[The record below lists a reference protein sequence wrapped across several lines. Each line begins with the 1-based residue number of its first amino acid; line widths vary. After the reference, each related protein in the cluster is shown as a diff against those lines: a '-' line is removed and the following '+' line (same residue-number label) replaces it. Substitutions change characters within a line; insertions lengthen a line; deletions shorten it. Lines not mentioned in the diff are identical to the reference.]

1 MQRLRIAYA
10 MVNTNRRDGS
20 ARALCEVAER
30 LSQRHEVRLFART
43 VADLDLSHI
52 RWHRMPG
59 PGWPAVADF
68 LSYHLLADLKIRAG
82 DFDIVHS
89 IGNNA
94 MAANVITIQNIQPA
108 KRPFL
113 AAAGTQVGA
122 TRRLTRWLFLNVTSA
137 VEARVYSER
146 PGQNRPLPLF
156 LPVSRGVERE
166 LRTHY
171 AIGPAPVRIIPNA
184 ADTNVFKP
192 LAPEEK
198 ARWRQANGLGI
209 TDTVLA
215 FAGGE
220 WARKGLEFAIGALAR
235 IPQPKVKLLVLGQ
248 DAEAP
253 RFDEQARRLGVRDRI
268 IFAGFRRDVAEG
280 LGASDVFL
288 FPSRYEAFSLATI
301 EAASCGLPIV
311 ATRINGT
318 EDFINPSHNGFFIEH
333 DSEQIERT
341 LQPLLVSPGLRRTM
355 GEAARRHVE
364 QNYTWDRVADL
375 TETAYFEYLGLKAGE
390 GAAQDFVGA
399 TRAETLTSHG

>member
-10 MVNTNRRDGS
+10 MINTNRRDGS

-30 LSQRHEVRLFART
+30 LAHRHEVHLFART
-43 VADLDLSHI
+43 VADLDLSCI
-52 RWHRMPG
+52 YWHRMPG

-68 LSYHLLADLKIRAG
+68 LSYHLLADFKIRAG

-113 AAAGTQVGA
+113 AAAGTQVGPA
-122 TRRLTRWLFLNVTSA
+122 RRLTRWLFLNVTSA
-137 VEARVYSER
+137 VEDRVYSAR

-166 LRTHY
+166 LTTHH
-171 AIGPAPVRIIPNA
+171 AIGRAPVRIIPNA
-184 ADTNVFKP
+184 ADTNVFRP

-198 ARWRQANGLGI
+198 ARWRQANGLGME
-209 TDTVLA
+209 DVVLA

-235 IPQPKVKLLVLGQ
+235 IPQAEVKLLILGQ

-253 RFDEQARRLGVRDRI
+253 RFDELARRLGVRDRI

-311 ATRINGT
+311 ATRVNGT
-318 EDFINPSHNGFFIEH
+318 EDFIHPGHNGYFIEH
-333 DSEQIERT
+333 DAEQMART
-341 LQPLLVSPGLRRTM
+341 LQPLLRSSSLRRTM

-364 QNYTWDRVADL
+364 QNYTWNRVADM
-375 TETAYFEYLGLKAGE
+375 TEATYFEYLASKTTERAE
-390 GAAQDFVGA
+390 RDPVGVEQ
-399 TRAETLTSHG
+399 AETLTSHG